1 MASQPHPDMS
11 LLPLLRPQ
19 LQELAEVEAVLIDEQ
34 ADTVWLVCSK
44 AAPPTLADDARR
56 ILSEN
61 GLDTAAVRV
70 EVAMRPERIERR
82 ARFDRTERFEGADRQ
97 VRIRVVLEW
106 EGTAYY
112 GDAVGE
118 KGQPIELRTAAAAA
132 LDALEHMTGKTLAVR
147 LVGVKQVRAFDA
159 ELTVV
164 SLYRVGNPSQKL
176 LGAVLTGDDPHRS
189 AAIAVLN
196 ALNRTLGN
204 LLAR

>member
-1 MASQPHPDMS
+1 MS

-19 LQELAEVEAVLIDEQ
+19 LQELPEVEAVLVDE
-34 ADTVWLVCSK
+34 AAETVWLVCSR
-44 AAPPTLADDARR
+44 AAPATVADDARR
-56 ILSEN
+56 IMTEN

-70 EVAMRPERIERR
+70 EVAVRPERVERR
-82 ARFDRTERFEGADRQ
+82 ARFDRTERYEAPDRQ

-118 KGQPIELRTAAAAA
+118 KGQAIELRTAAAAA
-132 LDALEHMTGKTLAVR
+132 LDALERMTGQTLAVR

-164 SLYRVGNPSQKL
+164 SLYRVGTPSHKL
-176 LGAVLTGDDPHRS
+176 LGSVLTGGDPQRS

-204 LLAR
+204 LLSR